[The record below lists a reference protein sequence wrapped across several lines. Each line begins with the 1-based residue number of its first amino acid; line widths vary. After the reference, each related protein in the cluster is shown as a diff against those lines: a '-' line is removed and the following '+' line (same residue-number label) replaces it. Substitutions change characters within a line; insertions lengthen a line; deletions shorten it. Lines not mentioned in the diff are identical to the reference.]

1 MSGIQSSHQRL
12 FLNNSVQFIV
22 HVIFFFFLEHLEESS
37 EGVVIVVIFEK
48 KVVDDLTFRPLQ
60 SLSRRLLKKLSTFTT
75 SALLVGKLFSTANS
89 IFSVIIIF

>member
-22 HVIFFFFLEHLEESS
+22 HVIFFFLEHLEESS